1 MDDTARRAPCL
12 RFAKQK
18 ERTMSIINNALSGS
32 LAAQAALNAAS
43 QNIANLQTKGY
54 TRQGVLLGAL
64 QPSPNAGATAA
75 GNGVEV
81 SALLRFSD
89 GYKNQ
94 QLWRAASDLGQR
106 SQTQPYLTQLE
117 RVMGDDASSL
127 SSGID
132 SFFRALNAAGVD
144 PTSSPLRQQVVTA
157 ADAMSQHFNS
167 INNVLNNQLL
177 SVQQQRS
184 AIIPQANTTI
194 AAIASLNQ
202 KIAAAKGG
210 NTNVSALIDQRD
222 QAIDG
227 LASQMA
233 LEVVEQP
240 DGSRSVSLKSGQPLV
255 IGSLAG
261 TLSSSTVSGT
271 QAISLQFS
279 TSNFALDNATIG
291 GQLGGLG
298 KFEQNTLI
306 PLQQSVADIAQQ
318 LSSKVN
324 TQLAAGNTLVG
335 TPGTPLFVFTFGGGA
350 TMLQITAGFQAAD
363 LAFSGDSTAGNSDN
377 LQLLIG
383 LKNQPITV
391 TSLGSVLMSDADTQ
405 LVGKLGIDSQ
415 QNQAE
420 MATAD
425 TVRNQSVEDWQ
436 STSGVNRDEE
446 AINLVEFQNMYQAN
460 MKVISVANSLF
471 DATLAMMS

>member
-1 MDDTARRAPCL
+1 
-12 RFAKQK
+12 
-18 ERTMSIINNALSGS
+18 MSIINNALSGS

-54 TRQGVLLGAL
+54 TRQGVLLSAL
-64 QPSPNAGATAA
+64 QPSPNAGTKAA

-94 QLWRAASDLGQR
+94 QMWRAASDLGQR

-144 PTSSPLRQQVVTA
+144 PTSTPLRQQVVTA
-157 ADAMSQHFNS
+157 SDAMAQHFNS

-184 AIIPQANTTI
+184 AIIPQANTAI

-202 KIAAAKGG
+202 QIAAAQGG
-210 NTNVSALIDQRD
+210 NTNVSALIDKRD
-222 QAIDG
+222 QTIDG
-227 LASQMA
+227 LASQIA
-233 LEVVEQP
+233 LEVVDQA

-255 IGSLAG
+255 IGALAG
-261 TLSSSTVSGT
+261 SLSSSTVSGT
-271 QAISLQFS
+271 QVISLQFS
-279 TSNFALDNATIG
+279 TSNFALDNTTIG

-298 KFEQNTLI
+298 NFEQATLR

-318 LSSKVN
+318 LSSKMN
-324 TQLAAGNTLVG
+324 TQLAAGNTLAG
-335 TPGTPLFVFTFGGGA
+335 TPGTPLFVFTPGNGS
-350 TMLQITAGFQAAD
+350 TMLQVTAGFKAAD
-363 LAFSGDSTAGNSDN
+363 LAFSGDTTAANSDN

-383 LKNQPITV
+383 IKTQPITV
-391 TSLGSVLMSDADTQ
+391 TSLGPVLVSDADTQ

-415 QNQAE
+415 QNQAD

-425 TVRNQSVEDWQ
+425 TVRNQSIEDWQ